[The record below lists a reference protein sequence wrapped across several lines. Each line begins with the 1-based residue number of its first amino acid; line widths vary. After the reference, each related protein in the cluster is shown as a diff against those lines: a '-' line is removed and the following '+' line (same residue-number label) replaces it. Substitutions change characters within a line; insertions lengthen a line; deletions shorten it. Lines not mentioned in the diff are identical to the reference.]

1 MRRATPLEQV
11 QTVPLTRHD
20 EEQVGRTVE
29 CDHRK
34 ETERGLLPTPS
45 TSKNSTEQSKSTWEM
60 GIYGRPYFES

>member
-34 ETERGLLPTPS
+34 GTERGLLPTPS
-45 TSKNSTEQSKSTWEM
+45 TSTNPNESSK
-60 GIYGRPYFES
+60 GIVHHYGVK

>member
-34 ETERGLLPTPS
+34 GTERGLLPTPS
-45 TSKNSTEQSKSTWEM
+45 TSIKTTKHSKSIGQM
-60 GIYGRPYFES
+60 GIYG